1 MHERPE
7 ERPVTLNLVVL
18 LGWVAEPPRE
28 ADAGSDTVRL
38 TIATRTSDPV
48 EDVQRHRV
56 LAGRRLAHAA
66 RGLVTGQQ
74 VYLEGRFT
82 TATWTDDRGRRQRRV
97 EVVAHT
103 LWSVD
108 GSPPPP
114 SIQTEPTGTH
124 ASPRQ
129 HTRTGHW
136 RRIAAGR
143 PEERLVWVRATVVG
157 QATTSA
163 R

>member
-1 MHERPE
+1 
-7 ERPVTLNLVVL
+7 VTLNLVVL

-28 ADAGSDTVRL
+28 PDASSDTVRL

-56 LAGRRLAHAA
+56 LAGRRLADAA
-66 RGLVTGQQ
+66 RGLLTGQH
-74 VYLEGRFT
+74 VYLEGRLT

-97 EVVAHT
+97 EVVAHA
-103 LWSVD
+103 LWSLD

-114 SIQTEPTGTH
+114 SSQREPTGTH

-136 RRIAAGR
+136 RRVHAGR
-143 PEERLVWVRATVVG
+143 ADQHLVWIRATVVG
-157 QATTSA
+157 QPTTIA
-163 R
+163 P